1 MARRLV
7 VIGGDAAGM
16 SAAAQV
22 RRMQPD
28 REIVV
33 FERGNYTS
41 YAACG
46 IPFFV
51 AGLVEH
57 ADKLIARTPEQFRE
71 QYRIKAMMRHEVLAI
86 SPKEQRIVVRN
97 LDKNEERQ
105 EPYDELL
112 IATGADPVRTGFDG
126 EDCANV
132 HLVNTLVDAKAI
144 DKALSGGEIRRV
156 VIVGGGYI
164 GLEMAEAFVLR
175 GLEVSMIHRGP
186 EVMATFDPD
195 MGRHVSEALRQG
207 GIHLH
212 LNTALEGFTQENG
225 RVTAVRTSQGSISAD
240 MVILGIGVRPTS
252 RLAKE
257 AGLGLGAKDSI
268 RVNELQQ
275 TDHTQIWAAGDCA
288 ESFHMVSR
296 RPVYIA
302 LGTIANRQGRIAGIN
317 LGGGYATFPGV
328 LGTSIAKFMECEC
341 SRTGLNER
349 KLKQLGWQYVQAQ
362 ISTKTLPRY
371 YPNSTAMHV
380 KVLAEKGSGKLLGVQ
395 IVGGPG
401 SAKRIDTAAM
411 ALHAGLRLDEF
422 INVDLSYAP
431 PFSGVWDPIVTA
443 AKQAIKEV

>member
-1 MARRLV
+1 MARLV

-16 SAAAQV
+16 SAASQV
-22 RRMQPD
+22 RRMQPE

-46 IPFFV
+46 IPFLV

-57 ADKLIARTPEQFRE
+57 PDKLIARTPEQFRE
-71 QYRIKAMMRHEVLAI
+71 KYRIQTMIRHEVLAI
-86 SPKEQRIVVRN
+86 QPKEQRILVRD
-97 LDKNEERQ
+97 LEKNEERQ

-112 IATGADPVRTGFDG
+112 IATGADPVSTGFAG
-126 EDCANV
+126 EESKNV
-132 HLVNTLVDAKAI
+132 HLVNTLVHAEAI
-144 DKALSGGEIRRV
+144 NQALSSGDEVRHV
-156 VIVGGGYI
+156 LIVGGGYI
-164 GLEMAEAFVLR
+164 GLEMAEAFLLR

-186 EVMATFDPD
+186 EVMTTFDPD

-207 GIHLH
+207 GIDLHLH
-212 LNTALEGFTQENG
+212 TALEGFTHQNG
-225 RVTAVRTSQGSISAD
+225 RVSAVLTSQGSIAAD
-240 MVILGIGVRPTS
+240 MVVLGIGVRPAS

-257 AGLGLGAKDSI
+257 AGLALGPKDSI

-275 TDHTQIWAAGDCA
+275 TDQAHIWAAGDCA
-288 ESFHMVSR
+288 QSFHLVSR
-296 RPVYIA
+296 RPVSIA

-328 LGTSIAKFMECEC
+328 LGTSIAKFMDCEC
-341 SRTGLNER
+341 ARTGLNER
-349 KLKQLGWQYVQAQ
+349 ELKQLGRQYVQAQ
-362 ISTKTLPRY
+362 ISTRTLPRY
-371 YPNSTAMHV
+371 YPGSSAMHV

-401 SAKRIDTAAM
+401 AAKRIDSAAM
-411 ALHAGLRLDEF
+411 ALHAGLRLDEL

-443 AKQAIKEV
+443 AKQAMKEV